1 MPVNLKSAEDRP
13 NSLSARHLY
22 VPSVES
28 VICGICKEKEFLRS
42 LFRVRLGSV
51 VRSLCGALNHLIRG
65 GGMAGAKQNSV
76 TTRVEGEGVHLA
88 CILAVGGSVRQNLK
102 CFEKYFGTLV
112 HHFKSIFTF
121 KTKS

>member
-1 MPVNLKSAEDRP
+1 M
-13 NSLSARHLY
+13 
-22 VPSVES
+22 
-28 VICGICKEKEFLRS
+28 ICGICKEKEFLRS

-88 CILAVGGSVRQNLK
+88 CMVVVSGSVSKAFMLFMKCINSFKTLTSNQNLYN
-102 CFEKYFGTLV
+102 F
-112 HHFKSIFTF
+112 
-121 KTKS
+121 